1 MGFVL
6 ATLSKEGCLSVRRVL
21 LLDESEHVVSNFEDR
36 PFPRHQ
42 LLDVVPDGIVVVDDH
57 GVIRHVNEFVSVL
70 TGYAHEELIGQA
82 VEVLV
87 PSPHREAH
95 VAKRDEYARDPVT
108 RMIRGS
114 PYLTLLRR
122 DGSEISVDIA
132 LSPLGLEG
140 KPWVIALIREHSA
153 QMVASLI
160 RSEVSLKDLA
170 GKLAGAVTLA
180 ETEERT
186 RLAFENTM
194 VPMTFTDLDGR
205 AVAVNNAFC
214 QMVGYTREEL
224 LGRDSIRVTH
234 PEDVGISEEA
244 RRRIARDETEQA
256 RYVKRYLHK
265 DGRVVIAEVSK
276 SAARDVAGRTL
287 YFVSS
292 ERDITEERALIVY
305 QARHDPLTGLANRV
319 LFEERLAEAYAT
331 VVRQGGLGAVLLVN
345 LDNFSEVNDLFG
357 HVVGDQMLVAV
368 AHRLAQVTRTADTL
382 CHLGGDEFLYLAVG
396 LRSEAEAEKVS
407 TRLLGVF
414 AGPFTIA
421 GGSLEQSASVG
432 VVVWDGT
439 SRDYVEFIQDADVA
453 LHEAKRQGKGRH
465 VVSTSAM
472 QQQASSRFALV
483 RELRHAL
490 PDGQLAMHYQPI
502 VDLTTTDVVGFEAL
516 MRWQNPER
524 GLVPPDV
531 FIPLAEESDL
541 IFELGHFALRE
552 AVVAADSWDRAGAQ
566 ATAPYVTVNLS
577 MRQFHDPNL
586 VSMIEEALTASGL
599 APQRLIVEI
608 TERVALLEVDESLGV
623 ISRLDLLGL
632 AFALDD
638 FGTGFSSLSYLAL
651 LHPRILKIDRSFV
664 SPANENVRND
674 TMLEAI
680 ISLGHKLGMTLLA
693 EGIETPAQLERLR
706 NLGCELGQ
714 GYLFSAAVPADEV
727 AAVIAGA
734 PSA

>member
-1 MGFVL
+1 
-6 ATLSKEGCLSVRRVL
+6 
-21 LLDESEHVVSNFEDR
+21 
-36 PFPRHQ
+36 
-42 LLDVVPDGIVVVDDH
+42 
-57 GVIRHVNEFVSVL
+57 
-70 TGYAHEELIGQA
+70 
-82 VEVLV
+82 
-87 PSPHREAH
+87 
-95 VAKRDEYARDPVT
+95 
-108 RMIRGS
+108 
-114 PYLTLLRR
+114 
-122 DGSEISVDIA
+122 
-132 LSPLGLEG
+132 
-140 KPWVIALIREHSA
+140 
-153 QMVASLI
+153 
-160 RSEVSLKDLA
+160 
-170 GKLAGAVTLA
+170 
-180 ETEERT
+180 
-186 RLAFENTM
+186 
-194 VPMTFTDLDGR
+194 
-205 AVAVNNAFC
+205 
-214 QMVGYTREEL
+214 
-224 LGRDSIRVTH
+224 
-234 PEDVGISEEA
+234 
-244 RRRIARDETEQA
+244 
-256 RYVKRYLHK
+256 
-265 DGRVVIAEVSK
+265 
-276 SAARDVAGRTL
+276 
-287 YFVSS
+287 
-292 ERDITEERALIVY
+292 
-305 QARHDPLTGLANRV
+305 
-319 LFEERLAEAYAT
+319 
-331 VVRQGGLGAVLLVN
+331 
-345 LDNFSEVNDLFG
+345 
-357 HVVGDQMLVAV
+357 
-368 AHRLAQVTRTADTL
+368 
-382 CHLGGDEFLYLAVG
+382 
-396 LRSEAEAEKVS
+396 
-407 TRLLGVF
+407 VF

-421 GGSLEQSASVG
+421 GGSLQQSASIG

-502 VDLTTTDVVGFEAL
+502 VDLTTSDVVGFEAL

-552 AVVAADSWDRAGAQ
+552 AVVAADSWDRVGAQ